1 MTAKKS
7 NEETKAP
14 ELKDVVETT
23 KKPNYFMELNAVDCS
38 GKVEKKNGL
47 TYLSWAWAWGELKK
61 RYPASY
67 YTIYEN
73 ENGYNY
79 FTDGRTCW
87 VKTGVTVVFNSAAY
101 VSEGGITIG
110 SPLSIEHIEYLPIM
124 DYKNNSIPLERVT
137 SFDVNKAIQRSLT
150 KAVARHGLGLYI
162 YAGEDLPEDAKESSE
177 ATTTPAV
184 VTTPAVATAK
194 EPAETTTKK
203 KKPNPIRAELVEL
216 CKSFPDK
223 LNLTELAK
231 EYKLNNDA
239 PDENFKK
246 ALDYAK
252 FCLRL
257 DDSGIDYSGLE
268 SGYPEEV

>member
-87 VKTGVTVVFNSAAY
+87 VKTGVTVVDSLKLFS
-101 VSEGGITIG
+101 
-110 SPLSIEHIEYLPIM
+110 LEHIEYLPIM

-177 ATTTPAV
+177 ATTTPA
-184 VTTPAVATAK
+184 AVTAK
-194 EPAETTTKK
+194 APAKTTAKK
-203 KKPNPIRAELVEL
+203 TPNPIRAELVEL

-246 ALDYAK
+246 ALAYAK

-257 DDSGIDYSGLE
+257 DDSGVDYSGLE